1 MSEGSTKSRFQGYRT
16 TNLNTR
22 MPSNVFDHRRLRLF
36 VGLIA
41 LLLPLVVDLVAAEEL
56 TSISA
61 SYHTGA
67 RDVFVGLLFVIA
79 ALMLAYNGHTFRES
93 AASKTAAAATIC
105 IALFPAAAPMEK
117 AGWEAMVH
125 NACALILFCILAY
138 FCFGPF
144 RRRTRGFTGM
154 RGRRARIYALCGWVI
169 VSAMLGLGAAELLLP
184 ASTVSAYEM
193 TYWAEFVA
201 LWAFGI
207 AWITASKALPFLVD
221 SEEAL
226 YPLTA
231 PNRLETAS
239 IPGNYASS

>member
-1 MSEGSTKSRFQGYRT
+1 MSEGSPKSRFQGYRT
-16 TNLNTR
+16 TNLDTR

-154 RGRRARIYALCGWVI
+154 RGRRAQIYALCGWVI

>member
-1 MSEGSTKSRFQGYRT
+1 MSEGSPKSRFQGYRT
-16 TNLNTR
+16 TNLDTR

-154 RGRRARIYALCGWVI
+154 RGRRAQIYALCGWVI

-207 AWITASKALPFLVD
+207 AWITASKALPFLAD

>member
-1 MSEGSTKSRFQGYRT
+1 
-16 TNLNTR
+16 

-41 LLLPLVVDLVAAEEL
+41 LLLPLVVDLMAAEQL
-56 TSISA
+56 PSISA

-79 ALMLAYNGHTFRES
+79 ALMLAYHGHTTHES
-93 AASKTAAAATIC
+93 AASKTAATATIG
-105 IALFPAAAPMEK
+105 IALFPTTAPMET
-117 AGWEAMVH
+117 AGWEAVVH

-144 RRRTRGFTGM
+144 RRRTRGCTGM
-154 RGRRARIYALCGWVI
+154 RGRRARVYAICGWVI
-169 VSAMLGLGAAELLLP
+169 VIAMLGLGAAELLLP

-193 TYWAEFVA
+193 TYWAEFFA

-207 AWITASKALPFLVD
+207 AWITASKVLPFLTD
-221 SEEAL
+221 SAEAL
-226 YPLTA
+226 FPMTA
-231 PNRLETAS
+231 PDRPETAS

>member
-1 MSEGSTKSRFQGYRT
+1 MSEGSPKSRFQGYRT
-16 TNLNTR
+16 ANLDTR